1 MTTAVLRFCLAV
13 IVIGF
18 HCGYAIGGPFAVLV
32 FFVLS
37 GGVSVFLL
45 NSQSPMHFLISRVRS
60 LVPGFLVVAVVQ
72 WFVLLAIDIRSKSIS
87 IASTGQSPSELDL
100 FSPNGLLN
108 LFIPYYVFEAWPLRF
123 GAGSRIL
130 PIFWTVLNE
139 LHYYAAAG
147 LLVAVG
153 SQKRRLLHY
162 ATLVASFSLL
172 AALAFASQNDLGAI
186 NSNVYFNAPSGFAFF
201 LMGFHTLKSLEK
213 PVSRTKTRS
222 FGGLWTATLIVLT
235 LTVLMKPIFM
245 VLGRISTDPSVQWMI
260 FALTV
265 AVLGTFHLLES
276 RGSFVEGRFRSL
288 PELIISRSAYF
299 IYIWQVP
306 FLTLIGHPQRMLPAA
321 FYSAKLT
328 VFLFVLCCTVTI
340 SILHASIGRQIRIN
354 RSQLRS
360 KRHRTLHKL
369 P

>member
-1 MTTAVLRFCLAV
+1 MTTAALRFCLAV

-18 HCGYAIGGPFAVLV
+18 HCGYAIGGTFAVLV

-60 LVPGFLVVAVVQ
+60 LVPGFLVVAIVQ

-87 IASTGQSPSELDL
+87 IASTGQPPSELDL
-100 FSPNGLLN
+100 FSPNGLMN

-139 LHYYAAAG
+139 FHYYAGAA
-147 LLVAVG
+147 LLVAAG
-153 SQKRRLLHY
+153 FHKRRLLRC
-162 ATLVASFSLL
+162 AMFVASFSLL
-172 AALAFASQNDLGAI
+172 AALTFASQNDLGAI

-201 LMGFHTLKSLEK
+201 LLGFYTLKSSRG
-213 PVSRTKTRS
+213 VSEVIRTWN
-222 FGGLWTATLIVLT
+222 FGGLWTAVLIILALT
-235 LTVLMKPIFM
+235 ILMEPTFM
-245 VLGRISTDPSVQWMI
+245 VLGRISTDPSVQWML

-265 AVLGTFHLLES
+265 AVLGALHLLES
-276 RGSFVEGRFRSL
+276 RGSFVEGRSRSL
-288 PELIISRSAYF
+288 TELVTSRSSYF

-306 FLTLIGHPQRMLPAA
+306 FLTLIGAPTRMLPAA
-321 FYSAKLT
+321 FYSTKLT
-328 VFLFVLCCTVTI
+328 VFLFVLCCTVTV
-340 SILHASIGRQIRIN
+340 SFLHASVERQIRIH
-354 RSQLRS
+354 RSQLHT
-360 KRHRTLHKL
+360 K
-369 P
+369 